1 MKLKFTFYL
10 IFFLLTFFSFS
21 QERVQY
27 TNYSHFSIKTK
38 KDTIDFIVADTNLT
52 IKKPILLFCQGSQ
65 PLPLFIDFDQN
76 QIAPVSL
83 SNFDIDK
90 LNEKYHTVVISMP
103 HTPLIVHYSQLNEQY
118 NYITDTTNLLSY
130 SVDYLLADYSEN
142 YVSRANE
149 VLHFLKKQKWVDNKK
164 LVVMGHSQGARI
176 AVELAA
182 SNKNITKL
190 GLFGYNPNGRID
202 QSIRYARKNAEKG
215 LITWQQAD
223 SIQNTEIEYY
233 KMICNSDS
241 VKNHPSLV
249 SWKSFS
255 KSTMSTLAHLKIP
268 VYIAYGSNDITS
280 DLCDLIPIYFVENKK
295 LNYSLK
301 RYPNLEHNFFPVND
315 KSEVDYNNGKW
326 KEVMNSFIEWSG
338 IN

>member
-1 MKLKFTFYL
+1 MKLKL
-10 IFFLLTFFSFS
+10 IFNITFFIISFFTFS
-21 QERVQY
+21 QESVPF
-27 TNYSHFSIKTK
+27 TNYSRFSIKTK
-38 KDTIDFIVADTNLT
+38 KDTIDFVVADTNLNS
-52 IKKPILLFCQGSQ
+52 KKPILLFCQGSQ
-65 PLPLFIDFDQN
+65 PLPLFMDFNQN
-76 QIAPVSL
+76 QIVPVSL

-103 HTPLIVHYSQLNEQY
+103 HTPLIVHHSQLNEQY
-118 NYITDTTNLLSY
+118 NYITDTTNPYSY

-142 YVSRANE
+142 YVRRANE
-149 VLHFLKKQKWVDNKK
+149 VLHFLKKQKWVDNQK

-176 AVELAA
+176 ALELAA

-202 QSIRYARKNAEKG
+202 KSIRFARKTAEKG
-215 LITWQQAD
+215 LITWHEAD
-223 SIQNTEIEYY
+223 SMQNAEIDLY
-233 KMICNSDS
+233 KMVWNSDS

-268 VYIAYGSNDITS
+268 VYIAYGSDDITS
-280 DLCDLIPIYFVENKK
+280 DLCDLIPIYFVENNK
-295 LNYSLK
+295 LNYVLK
-301 RYPNLEHNFFPVND
+301 RYPNLEHNFFPVNE
-315 KSEVDYNNGKW
+315 KGTVDYENGKW
-326 KEVMNSFIEWSG
+326 KEVMNSFVEWSE